1 MFGTFL
7 FSINLNDLYLFLNET
22 DFCNLDDDTALFVN
36 LAKLLALELKLER
49 NSVLVLVSEQVYEIN
64 HLITDTCHFLISGY
78 KYEHQCS

>member
-36 LAKLLALELKLER
+36 LAKLLELELKLER
-49 NSVLVLVSEQVYEIN
+49 NSESVI
-64 HLITDTCHFLISGY
+64 H
-78 KYEHQCS
+78 

>member
-1 MFGTFL
+1 MPQGSMFGTFL

-49 NSVLVLVSEQVYEIN
+49 NSELVI
-64 HLITDTCHFLISGY
+64 H
-78 KYEHQCS
+78 

>member
-36 LAKLLALELKLER
+36 LTKLLALELKLER
-49 NSVLVLVSEQVYEIN
+49 NSELVI
-64 HLITDTCHFLISGY
+64 H
-78 KYEHQCS
+78 